1 MDGMDIQAIHLEILD
16 STAACSATEMAPTGA
31 EIPGAET
38 PVAGLAMVEAP
49 LWNRN
54 DCRLV
59 WYSVEK
65 FRCELL

>member
-1 MDGMDIQAIHLEILD
+1 
-16 STAACSATEMAPTGA
+16 MAPTGA

-38 PVAGLAMVEAP
+38 PVAGLEMVEAP